1 MENIL
6 YNFGYEM
13 TRLGTTGY
21 DWVQNDRGRETTL
34 GTKRLVTKT

>member
-21 DWVQNDRGRETTL
+21 KMTVVTGRPLVQND
-34 GTKRLVTKT
+34 